1 MNGGPVYAVDA
12 GHHYA
17 QTEVSTVSPARLV
30 LLMYDAVLSAV
41 EIARTALT
49 SERPDL
55 GVVSQQLT
63 RAQQLVTELEVALDH
78 ERGGQIAASL
88 QSLYVYARQRLVD
101 ANLAKDHE
109 PLDHVTRII
118 GDLREAWA
126 ASALGLE
133 Q

>member
-1 MNGGPVYAVDA
+1 MYAVDA

-17 QTEVSTVSPARLV
+17 QTEVSTVTPARLV
-30 LLMYDAVLSAV
+30 LLVYDAVLAAV

-88 QSLYVYARQRLVD
+88 QGLYDYARRRLVD
-101 ANLAKDHE
+101 ANLSKDPG
-109 PLDHVTRII
+109 PLDEVTRII

-126 ASALGLE
+126 SSVVGMDHPS
-133 Q
+133 

>member
-1 MNGGPVYAVDA
+1 MYAVDA

-17 QTEVSTVSPARLV
+17 QTEVSTVTPARLV
-30 LLMYDAVLSAV
+30 LLMYDAVLAAV

-88 QSLYVYARQRLVD
+88 QGLYDYARRRLVD
-101 ANLAKDHE
+101 ANLSKDPG
-109 PLDHVTRII
+109 PLDEVTRII
-118 GDLREAWA
+118 GDLWEAWA
-126 ASALGLE
+126 SSVVGMDHPS
-133 Q
+133 

>member
-1 MNGGPVYAVDA
+1 MYAVDA

-17 QTEVSTVSPARLV
+17 QTEVSTVTPARLV
-30 LLMYDAVLSAV
+30 LLMYDAVLAAV

-55 GVVSQQLT
+55 EVVSQQLT

-88 QSLYVYARQRLVD
+88 QGLYDYARRRLVD
-101 ANLAKDHE
+101 ANLSKDPG
-109 PLDHVTRII
+109 PLDEVTRII

-126 ASALGLE
+126 SSVVGMDHPS
-133 Q
+133 

>member
-1 MNGGPVYAVDA
+1 MYAVDA
-12 GHHYA
+12 GQHYT
-17 QTEVSTVSPARLV
+17 QTQVSTVSPARLV

-41 EIARTALT
+41 EIARTALA

-88 QSLYVYARQRLVD
+88 QGLYDYARRRLVD
-101 ANLAKDHE
+101 ANLSKDPG
-109 PLDHVTRII
+109 PLDEVTRII

-126 ASALGLE
+126 SSVVGMDHPS
-133 Q
+133 

>member
-1 MNGGPVYAVDA
+1 MYAVDA

-17 QTEVSTVSPARLV
+17 QTEVSTVTPARLV
-30 LLMYDAVLSAV
+30 LLMYDAVLAAV

-78 ERGGQIAASL
+78 ERGGQISASL
-88 QSLYVYARQRLVD
+88 QGLYDYARRRLVD
-101 ANLAKDHE
+101 ANLSKDPG
-109 PLDHVTRII
+109 PLDEVTRII

-126 ASALGLE
+126 SSVVGMDHPS
-133 Q
+133 